1 MIEVINPATGAAIAT
16 YYTHTP
22 AQVEARLAQAA
33 AAQRSWAERPLT
45 ERCAA
50 LVRLAAIL
58 RAGRDTYARLIVNE
72 MGKPL
77 VEAEAEIEKSALTCE
92 FYAER
97 APGFLADTPVV
108 SAAADSRV
116 VYDPLGVVLAVMP
129 WNYPFW
135 QFVRF
140 AAPALAAGN
149 GAILKHASNVP
160 GCALALEQAFA
171 EAGLPTGL
179 VATLLIGAR
188 DVAGVLAD
196 PRIAAVTLTGSTA
209 VGQQVA
215 SQAGALMKKQ
225 VLELGGSDPFI
236 VLADADVALAAQ
248 TAVKARFGNAGQS
261 CISAKRFIVA
271 EAVAD
276 AFTEAFAT
284 AAASLRL
291 GDPLDRATQIGPLAR
306 AGLREDLQ
314 RQVTLSLAEGARLV
328 LGGTPLP
335 GPGFFYPPTVLDQV
349 TPEMTVAREETFG
362 PVAAIIR
369 VADEDEAIRVANAS
383 EFGLGA
389 ALWTRDLVKAQRLAR
404 RLEAGAV
411 FINALVASDP
421 RVPFGGI
428 KQSGYGRELGEWGI
442 REFTNVKTVWQGAQS

>member
-33 AAQRSWAERPLT
+33 AAQRCWAERPLA

-50 LVRLAAIL
+50 LVRLAAVL
-58 RAGRDTYARLIVNE
+58 RAGRDTYARLIVSE

-77 VEAEAEIEKSALTCE
+77 LEAEAEIEKSALTCE
-92 FYAER
+92 FYAEQ
-97 APGFLADTPVV
+97 APGFLADTPVA

-171 EAGLPTGL
+171 EADLPTGL
-179 VATLLIGAR
+179 VATLLIEAR
-188 DVAGVLAD
+188 EVAGVLAD

-225 VLELGGSDPFI
+225 VLEL
-236 VLADADVALAAQ
+236 AAR
-248 TAVKARFGNAGQS
+248 TPSSYWPMPTWPWPRRPRSRRA
-261 CISAKRFIVA
+261 SATPVRA
-271 EAVAD
+271 
-276 AFTEAFAT
+276 AFPPS
-284 AAASLRL
+284 ASSS
-291 GDPLDRATQIGPLAR
+291 P
-306 AGLREDLQ
+306 
-314 RQVTLSLAEGARLV
+314 RQWPMPSPRPSP
-328 LGGTPLP
+328 PLP
-335 GPGFFYPPTVLDQV
+335 PACGW
-349 TPEMTVAREETFG
+349 
-362 PVAAIIR
+362 
-369 VADEDEAIRVANAS
+369 AIRLSVPPRSVRWPAP
-383 EFGLGA
+383 
-389 ALWTRDLVKAQRLAR
+389 VCAR
-404 RLEAGAV
+404 ICSAR
-411 FINALVASDP
+411 
-421 RVPFGGI
+421 
-428 KQSGYGRELGEWGI
+428 
-442 REFTNVKTVWQGAQS
+442 